1 MIFTNTEDGEEYA
14 VAMGDDSSSEIFL
27 TFFNQQDKKLKMI
40 KLTKDEAYAL
50 SVYIGFASIES
61 SLRSKGLPPRKLYH
75 EQESQPS

>member
-1 MIFTNTEDGEEYA
+1 MIFTNTEDGTEYA
-14 VAMGDDSSSEIFL
+14 VVMGDNSSPDIFL
-27 TFFNQQDKKLKMI
+27 VLKDKLRI

-50 SVYIGFASIES
+50 SVYLGCASIEF